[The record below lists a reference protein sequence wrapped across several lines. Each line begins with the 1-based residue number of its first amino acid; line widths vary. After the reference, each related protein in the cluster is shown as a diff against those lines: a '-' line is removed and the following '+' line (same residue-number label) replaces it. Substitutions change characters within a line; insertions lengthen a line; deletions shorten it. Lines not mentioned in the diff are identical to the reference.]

1 MNEIIAFGAE
11 NKTCFSVLSEKGIY
25 VSDTVEDLKDIVNFN
40 NYEGAIKEYL
50 SKNKMRPGCIV
61 CDMHP
66 DYHSSVLAEKIHL
79 ENSNSILL
87 RVQHHHAHIVSC
99 MEDNNLEGDVV
110 GVSFDGTGYGE
121 DGHIWGGE
129 FLLCSK
135 SEFCRMFHLKY
146 LPQPGGDKVSREGW
160 RMALAYLCDAFG
172 PDLYGVDH
180 PLLTRLKKTQ
190 ISMIR
195 QMIDKKINSPLT
207 SSMGRLFDAVSS
219 LLGICD
225 ISSFEGEGAILL
237 EKKAAEGVND
247 FYQYDIFSE
256 NICVSGMIK
265 EIVSDLSKGISVEII
280 SAKFHN
286 TISEMIFELSGEIC
300 RMSGVNKVV
309 VSGGCFLNKYIVDR
323 IKEKFKGTQL
333 ELFTHIK
340 FSPSDLG
347 LSVGQ
352 AVVASCM

>member
-66 DYHSSVLAEKIHL
+66 DYLSSGLAQKIHS

-99 MEDNNLEGDVV
+99 MEDNNLDGEVV
-110 GVSFDGTGYGE
+110 GVSFDGTGYGD
-121 DGHIWGGE
+121 DGQSWGGE

-146 LPQPGGDKVSREGW
+146 LPQPGGDKASREGW
-160 RMALAYLCDAFG
+160 RMALAYLYDAFG
-172 PDLYGVDH
+172 PDFHEVDT
-180 PLLTRLKKTQ
+180 PILTRLKKTQ
-190 ISMIR
+190 VSVIK
-195 QMIDKKINSPLT
+195 QMMDKKINSPVT

-219 LLGICD
+219 LIGICD
-225 ISSFEGEGAILL
+225 VSSFEGEGAILL
-237 EKKAAEGVND
+237 EKKAAEGIKD
-247 FYQYDIFSE
+247 FYEYDILSE
-256 NICVSGMIK
+256 NVSVSAMIK
-265 EIVSDLSKGISVEII
+265 EIVFDLSKGVSLEVI

-286 TISEMIFELSGEIC
+286 TVSEIIFNISDKIYQ
-300 RMSGVNKVV
+300 MSGVNKVV
-309 VSGGCFLNKYIVDR
+309 VSGGCFLNKYIVDS
-323 IKEKFKGTQL
+323 IKEKFKGTHL

-340 FSPSDLG
+340 FSPSDRG